1 MTFTY
6 ANEIGDGLIKSNN
19 NKWLCIFFSAILM
32 LYADEI
38 YRKDGQVSW
47 EKVLVYRNPGLHF
60 GDIHVLKATYVKEL
74 EDFVGTSK
82 YAIFFPCNGPRSLAD
97 EIAGGDFDGDM
108 YFVSRN
114 PEVGIYCTLIFIRK
128 LLFMH
133 VYVIN
138 KLSIFEVCFALSICN
153 CNVNF
158 VFVPL
163 KSLKYPL
170 YFEFHYLVLFYKVPS
185 C

>member
-1 MTFTY
+1 
-6 ANEIGDGLIKSNN
+6 
-19 NKWLCIFFSAILM
+19 M

-114 PEVGIYCTLIFIRK
+114 PEVGLYCTLIFIRK

-138 KLSIFEVCFALSICN
+138 KLSLFEVCFVLSICN

-170 YFEFHYLVLFYKVPS
+170 YFEFHYLVLFYKALLNTWAIVIPALRS
-185 C
+185 IRGGI